1 MKKSRKLESG
11 KVISLRLS
19 SDLTKKL
26 TEEGNEKISAKII
39 KIIQNHFDL
48 KYNEDH
54 NWMMIPKS
62 LGILLFS
69 VMDDK
74 EISRY
79 CDVLYGELI
88 KVQSSQFP
96 EKSLWE
102 TWLILD
108 KDWNH
113 KIGSIIT
120 YKKTGKTHHYF
131 VEHNISLSVSKI
143 IYEMFLRTSRGV
155 VKIEKKQL
163 DSEKLALAIT
173 EL

>member
-26 TEEGNEKISAKII
+26 TEEGDEKLSSKVT
-39 KIIQNHFDL
+39 KIIQNYFDL

-54 NWMMIPKS
+54 NWMMMPKP
-62 LGILLFS
+62 LGIYLFS
-69 VMDDK
+69 ILDDK
-74 EISRY
+74 QISHY
-79 CDVLYGELI
+79 CDMLYGELI

-108 KDWNH
+108 RDWNN
-113 KIGSIIT
+113 KIGSVIT
-120 YKKTGKTHHYF
+120 YKKTGKIHHYF
-131 VEHNISLSVSKI
+131 VEHKISLAVSKI

-163 DSEKLALAIT
+163 DAEKLTLTIT